1 MLSSVL
7 TALSLK
13 IMFIDGFG
21 ISGYRSFGKNLQ
33 QIGPFS
39 KINFF
44 VGQNNCGK
52 SNILTFIKDYYKK
65 SLEAIRK
72 QKILNY
78 DLLDCH
84 IGQGAIP
91 TSFSLCFPISSQR
104 FSQLLEQ
111 YPNQE
116 GFIKQIFQLEL
127 LLFENK
133 AVWFKYHADNSNN
146 PLMLNND
153 LVEKISLDQSHNKG
167 LWQNLWSILTQRGQ
181 GGFKEHWIPQTL
193 NFFAMFMLQ
202 EPKIDIIPAVRRIG
216 ESGTKAE
223 DFSGI
228 GIIERLAQLQN
239 PNLNSQEQKQHFR
252 DINNF
257 LKKVTDNPSAEIE
270 IPYERDM
277 ILVHM
282 DGKTLP
288 LSSLGTGIHE
298 VIILASAATVL
309 REQVLCIEEPELHL
323 HPLLQKKLLRYL
335 QEKTDNQYFFTTHS
349 AHLLDTPEASIFH
362 VRMQNGVTTVDPV
375 YTASEKSLV
384 CADLGYRASDLL
396 QANCVIWV
404 EGPSDRIYL
413 NHWIKSIDEKLV
425 EGIHYSIMFYGG
437 RLLSHLSATDPE
449 VTEFISLRRLN
460 RYISILIDSDRKTT
474 HSPLN
479 QTKMRVRKEFD
490 EGEGFA
496 WITKGREV
504 ENYISPKI
512 LEEAVKVVH
521 PTSIKLKATGQF
533 DNCLFHYYL
542 EDDKKNKNS
551 SPKRKLRDKNIDKV
565 KIAHEV
571 VKTQADLSILD
582 LNQQVT
588 KLVRFICEANDIEN
602 NQNFL

>member
-1 MLSSVL
+1 
-7 TALSLK
+7 
-13 IMFIDGFG
+13 MFIDGFG
-21 ISGYRSFGKNLQ
+21 ISAYRSFGKELQ

-44 VGQNNCGK
+44 VGQNNSGK
-52 SNILTFIKDYYKK
+52 SNILTFLVEYYKK
-65 SLEAIRK
+65 ALEAIRK
-72 QKILNY
+72 NSALNFQP
-78 DLLDCH
+78 LDRH
-84 IGQGAIP
+84 LGQGI
-91 TSFSLCFPISSQR
+91 TEVNFSVCLPINSERFNSLLSKYSQYR
-104 FSQLLEQ
+104 ELIEKLL
-111 YPNQE
+111 NSH
-116 GFIKQIFQLEL
+116 FL
-127 LLFENK
+127 LKDN
-133 AVWFKYHADNSNN
+133 AAWFKYYSVNSNA
-146 PLMLNND
+146 PLTINEN
-153 LVEKISLDQSHNKG
+153 LVDNIISDFELRKLEWNSFWNTLTRQTSGG
-167 LWQNLWSILTQRGQ
+167 L
-181 GGFKEHWIPQTL
+181 KEHWVPETL
-193 NFFAMFMLQ
+193 NSLAQYLIQ
-202 EPKIDIIPAVRRIG
+202 NPNIEVIPAVRRIG
-216 ESGTKAE
+216 ESGSKAE

-228 GIIERLAQLQN
+228 GIIDRLAQLQN
-239 PNLNSQEQKQHFR
+239 PKHDSQEQKQYFR

-288 LSSLGTGIHE
+288 LSFLGTGIHE

-309 REQVLCIEEPELHL
+309 RNQVLCIEEPELHL

-362 VRMQNGVTTVDPV
+362 IRMQDGITTVDPV
-375 YTASEKSLV
+375 YTASGKSLV

-413 NHWIKSIDEKLV
+413 NHWIKSIDDKLV

-437 RLLSHLSATDPE
+437 RLLSHLSANDPE

-460 RYISILIDSDRKTT
+460 RYISILIDSDREKT

-479 QTKMRVRKEFD
+479 KTKTRVRKEFD
-490 EGEGFA
+490 EGQEGFA
-496 WITKGREV
+496 WITKGREI

-512 LEEAVKVVH
+512 LEDCVKSVHSNAVKLE
-521 PTSIKLKATGQF
+521 STGQF
-533 DNCLFHYYL
+533 DNSLHYV
-542 EDDKKNKNS
+542 DKNK
-551 SPKRKLRDKNIDKV
+551 KLVKDADKV
-565 KIAHEV
+565 KVAHEV
-571 VKTQADLSILD
+571 IKSPADLSILD

-588 KLVRFICEANDIEN
+588 KLVKFIREANDIDS
-602 NQNFL
+602 